1 MFDDVISI
9 VKATGATAG
18 ATNGV
23 YYAASVS
30 LFCFQTVAHNCDRY
44 KYFEKVRILE
54 GKKKTE
60 KRKKNEA
67 EYSNGL
73 SKEDRRRVWVYGPA

>member
-1 MFDDVISI
+1 
-9 VKATGATAG
+9 VKDSGATAG
-18 ATNGV
+18 ATNGT
-23 YYAASVS
+23 YYAAYVFLVPLPPLST
-30 LFCFQTVAHNCDRY
+30 LAHDDNRY

-67 EYSNGL
+67 GHLNGL
-73 SKEDRRRVWVYGPA
+73 PRDDRRKVWVFGPA